1 MPPELTEI
9 LARFD
14 EHHASVVAMAKDVTD
29 TKKSVSAFEKDIDAM
44 SKKIAALQHGGGSE
58 ACEVDPTGATINPA
72 TLKAEREAIVSYY
85 RNGSQE
91 KLLSI
96 RADMSVGSDPDG
108 GLWVAPTM
116 SSAITRRLFDSSPIT
131 RLARTVTMTSG
142 SEFQEPI
149 DAGDVGAVWAA
160 EQEPRPETS
169 SPKLG
174 LLTVPLHEIY
184 SNVPVTQKLLD
195 VADWDVGAW
204 LQGKISDRFVRS
216 ISTALVSGDG
226 AGKPRGILSYTNV
239 ATADAARPWGQIQY
253 VPSGGAAGFAD
264 TNPADALKS
273 LIWSLRAPYRTGA
286 NWLMNSTTLSV
297 VDKMKDGQGN
307 YLLRPGLTAGMPNM
321 LLGYPVEVDENM
333 PDIGANALPI
343 AFGNF
348 RLAYLYL
355 NMPGLRLI
363 RDPFTA
369 KPNVLFYAYQR
380 VGGAVANSEAI
391 KLLKCAVG

>member
-1 MPPELTEI
+1 
-9 LARFD
+9 
-14 EHHASVVAMAKDVTD
+14 
-29 TKKSVSAFEKDIDAM
+29 
-44 SKKIAALQHGGGSE
+44 
-58 ACEVDPTGATINPA
+58 
-72 TLKAEREAIVSYY
+72 
-85 RNGSQE
+85 
-91 KLLSI
+91 
-96 RADMSVGSDPDG
+96 
-108 GLWVAPTM
+108 M
-116 SSAITRRLFDSSPIT
+116 SSAITRKLFDTSPIT

-160 EQEPRPETS
+160 EQEPRPQTS

-253 VPSGGAAGFAD
+253 VPTGGPAGFPD

-273 LIWSLRAPYRTGA
+273 LMWSLRAPYRTGA
-286 NWLMNSTTLSV
+286 SWLMNSTTLSI
-297 VDKMKDGQGN
+297 VDKMKDSQGN
-307 YLLRPGLTAGMPNM
+307 YLLRPGLTAGMPDM

-355 NMPGLRLI
+355 NMPGLRLM

-391 KLLKCAVG
+391 KLLKCAAG

>member
-14 EHHASVVAMAKDVTD
+14 AHHASVVAMAKDVTD

-58 ACEVDPTGATINPA
+58 SSEVDPTGASINHA
-72 TLKAEREAIVSYY
+72 ALKAEREAIVSFY

-96 RADMSVGSDPDG
+96 RADMSVGSEPDG

-116 SSAITRRLFDSSPIT
+116 SSAITRKLFDASPIT

-160 EQEPRPETS
+160 EQEPRPQTS

-239 ATADAARPWGQIQY
+239 AAADAARPWGQIQY
-253 VPSGGAAGFAD
+253 VPTGGAAGFAD
-264 TNPADALKS
+264 TNPADALKA
-273 LIWSLRAPYRTGA
+273 LMWSLRAPYRTGA

-355 NMPGLRLI
+355 NMPGLRLM

-391 KLLKCAVG
+391 KLLKCAAN